1 VTDDR
6 PEPRYGQYAPVPPAT
21 PPAETPPAAPT
32 HQTPVPLPP
41 PAGARPD
48 TMQADTMHAH
58 AVHADAPRR
67 TWDVVLTTALLLFG
81 VYDVVTGF
89 GTYGDLSAP
98 LRAVFEQQGMG
109 EFTSDALAAQVGNW
123 LNVLRVVLLAAAIV
137 VSLLRISR
145 HRLAF
150 WAPLGAGVLAV
161 LATLVA
167 AVILVV
173 SDPAFSAYLESM
185 R

>member
-21 PPAETPPAAPT
+21 PAPPAHETPVA
-32 HQTPVPLPP
+32 LPP
-41 PAGARPD
+41 PGAAP
-48 TMQADTMHAH
+48 ADAAPAD
-58 AVHADAPRR
+58 AVRADAPRR
-67 TWDVVLTTALLLFG
+67 TWDVVLTTVLLLFG

-89 GTYGDLSAP
+89 GTYADLSAP
-98 LRAVFEQQGMG
+98 LRAVFEQQGIG
-109 EFTSDALAAQVGNW
+109 DFTSDPLAAQLGVW
-123 LNVLRVVLLAAAIV
+123 LNVLRVALLAAAIA

-145 HRLAF
+145 NRVAF

-167 AVILVV
+167 AVVLVV
-173 SDPAFSAYLESM
+173 SDPAFTSYLESM